1 MMPVLYSYRRCP
13 YAMRARMALKLANIE
28 VEVREISLRDKP
40 VHMLQ
45 VSPKATVPVLVLQDG
60 IVIDESLEIMLFALK
75 EHALG
80 GNGPDHPLSNSL
92 HEFDSPCIHA
102 GAGALV
108 LENDTSFKQALDAYK
123 YPEKHPS
130 KTQAQHRAEG
140 EVFLKKLENLLGQ
153 NTYLLKAMPS
163 LADIAIFP
171 FVRQFAAVDSAWFE
185 NANYPMLLAWLNA
198 WVNSELFKSVMQ
210 KQTVYVGGA
219 CSPEAV

>member
-1 MMPVLYSYRRCP
+1 MTAIQLPILYSYRRCP
-13 YAMRARMALKLANIE
+13 YAMRARMTLKLANIE

-40 VHMLQ
+40 AHMLL
-45 VSPKATVPVLVLQDG
+45 VSPKGTVPVLVLQDG
-60 IVIDESLEIMLFALK
+60 SVIDESLEIMFFALQNHASAL
-75 EHALG
+75 EHPNASLG
-80 GNGPDHPLSNSL
+80 GNIYAD
-92 HEFDSPCIHA
+92 A
-102 GAGALV
+102 GVLI
-108 LENDTSFKQALDAYK
+108 LENDGSFKQALDAYK

-140 EVFLKKLENLLGQ
+140 EVFLQKLEGLLLQ
-153 NTYLLKAMPS
+153 NIYLFDVKPS